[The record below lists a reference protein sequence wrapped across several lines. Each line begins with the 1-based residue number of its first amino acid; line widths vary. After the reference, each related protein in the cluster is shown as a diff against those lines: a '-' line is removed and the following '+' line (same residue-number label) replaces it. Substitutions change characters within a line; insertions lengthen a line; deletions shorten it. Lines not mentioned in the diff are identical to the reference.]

1 LKGRTQRENH
11 LLGRTEVGDVG
22 HSITIVATYRRYAAE
37 CVSMSRQRENINEKT
52 LFLEM
57 ASLWLRLAEF
67 AEKNEGID
75 NSPPDLRAQGG
86 T

>member
-1 LKGRTQRENH
+1 M
-11 LLGRTEVGDVG
+11 G
-22 HSITIVATYRRYAAE
+22 HSITIVDTYRRYAAE

-75 NSPPDLRAQGG
+75 NSLPDLRGQGG

>member
-1 LKGRTQRENH
+1 MIVEGPDTARKPSAWAC
-11 LLGRTEVGDVG
+11 TEVGDVG
-22 HSITIVATYRRYAAE
+22 HSITIVDTYRRYAAE

-67 AEKNEGID
+67 AEKKRGH
-75 NSPPDLRAQGG
+75 
-86 T
+86 

>member
-1 LKGRTQRENH
+1 M
-11 LLGRTEVGDVG
+11 G
-22 HSITIVATYRRYAAE
+22 HSITIVDTYRRYAAE

-67 AEKNEGID
+67 AEKKRGH
-75 NSPPDLRAQGG
+75 
-86 T
+86 

>member
-1 LKGRTQRENH
+1 
-11 LLGRTEVGDVG
+11 VG
-22 HSITIVATYRRYAAE
+22 HSITIVDTYRRYAAE

-75 NSPPDLRAQGG
+75 NSLPDLRGQGG

>member
-1 LKGRTQRENH
+1 LKGRTQGENRP
-11 LLGRTEVGDVG
+11 LGRTEVGDVG
-22 HSITIVATYRRYAAE
+22 HSITIVDTYRRYAAE

-67 AEKNEGID
+67 AEKKRGH
-75 NSPPDLRAQGG
+75 
-86 T
+86 